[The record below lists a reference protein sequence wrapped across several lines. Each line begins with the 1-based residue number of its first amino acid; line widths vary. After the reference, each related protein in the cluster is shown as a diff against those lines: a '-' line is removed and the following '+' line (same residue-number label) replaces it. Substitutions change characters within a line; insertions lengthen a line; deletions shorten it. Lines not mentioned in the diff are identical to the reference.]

1 MLLPFNIGTASGC
14 QTLER
19 LAANAIMLSNAAAGP
34 NGRPNSAAAAEVP
47 AGYLRKGEKRRLG
60 GVAHFLGCTGD
71 SVCLSASRA
80 ALSHRFST
88 KPNPHVKNT
97 IKKTVSI
104 LMRCPPF

>member
-19 LAANAIMLSNAAAGP
+19 LAANAIMSSNAAAGP

-47 AGYLRKGEKRRLG
+47 AGYLRKGETRRLG
-60 GVAHFLGCTGD
+60 WFAHFLGCTGD

-80 ALSHRFST
+80 A
-88 KPNPHVKNT
+88 
-97 IKKTVSI
+97 
-104 LMRCPPF
+104 